1 MASYEQIANRP
12 KTMVVDV
19 DGVIFKQVGKWP
31 DIDTIDPKKDV
42 LPGVREKF
50 IEWNMKG
57 YRIVLMTGRAD
68 NYRKLT
74 EEQLEKGGI
83 PYHHLIMAVSMGQRV
98 LINNLKLEEPDV
110 PTAVAVNLEIDK
122 GFQDLDNI

>member
-1 MASYEQIANRP
+1 MASYESIQNRP
-12 KTMVVDV
+12 KTLIVDV
-19 DGVIFKQVGKWP
+19 DGTIFRQTGKWP
-31 DIDTIDPKKDV
+31 DIDTIDPKKDI

-68 NYRKLT
+68 NYRALT
-74 EEQLEKGGI
+74 EDQLQKGGI
-83 PYHHLIMAVSMGQRV
+83 PYHHLIMGASMGQRV

-110 PTAVAVNLEIDK
+110 PTAVAVNLEIDQ
-122 GFQDLDNI
+122 GFQGMDI